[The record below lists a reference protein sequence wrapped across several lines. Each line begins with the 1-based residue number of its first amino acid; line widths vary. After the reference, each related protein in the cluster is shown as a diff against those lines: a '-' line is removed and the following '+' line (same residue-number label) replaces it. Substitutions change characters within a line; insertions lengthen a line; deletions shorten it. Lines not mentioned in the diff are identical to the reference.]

1 VGSVKRSYSSGL
13 RTAQARQTRRSVVSA
28 ASQLFVSAGYGA
40 TTIDAIADAA
50 GVSRK
55 TVFTAVGGKVELLK
69 LALEWAVAGDDMP
82 VAVADRRGM
91 QAVLTE
97 DDPTVLLT
105 GWATI
110 TAEIDA
116 RAARLFQA
124 LEIAAGTDV
133 EAQALAEQFEHQRLD
148 GARRIVD
155 RVEGLDAL
163 NPNLTRDEAVDLAWL
178 STDPTLYDRL
188 VCARGWSRKR
198 FEEWLSQYLIV
209 ELIGT

>member
-55 TVFTAVGGKVELLK
+55 TVFTAVGGKLELLK

-91 QAVLTE
+91 LAVLNE

-133 EAQALAEQFEHQRLD
+133 EAQALAEQFERQRLD

-188 VCARGWSRKR
+188 VRARGWSRKR

>member
-188 VCARGWSRKR
+188 VRARGWSRKR